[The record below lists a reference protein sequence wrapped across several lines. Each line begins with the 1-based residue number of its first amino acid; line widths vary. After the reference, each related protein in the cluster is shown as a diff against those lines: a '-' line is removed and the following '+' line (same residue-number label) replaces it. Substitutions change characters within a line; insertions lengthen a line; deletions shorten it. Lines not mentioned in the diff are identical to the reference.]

1 MPHPSQDL
9 LVAYVTGEADP
20 ASAATIREHLTGCD
34 ACARVAH
41 EIGEV
46 DDLLRRL
53 PAVPASPDFAAR
65 ARARVQL
72 TPARPSLWGQAVA
85 AIVLAAAGLAAGW
98 GLAQYASSSADLPI
112 VRNSDGPKFA
122 MIFAEDPATLV
133 DLSDEER
140 RRRYDEF
147 MAWMRSIDDDIVH
160 LGGSEL
166 DTASGGV
173 VSAAD
178 RAPGQPLVL
187 SGFIV
192 VRSTRY
198 EDVARHAE
206 RCPIVG
212 RGGQVIVRPLR

>member
-1 MPHPSQDL
+1 
-9 LVAYVTGEADP
+9 
-20 ASAATIREHLTGCD
+20 
-34 ACARVAH
+34 
-41 EIGEV
+41 
-46 DDLLRRL
+46 
-53 PAVPASPDFAAR
+53 
-65 ARARVQL
+65 
-72 TPARPSLWGQAVA
+72 
-85 AIVLAAAGLAAGW
+85 
-98 GLAQYASSSADLPI
+98 
-112 VRNSDGPKFA
+112 

-147 MAWMRSIDDDIVH
+147 IAWMRSIDDGIVH

-166 DTASGGV
+166 DTASGGI

-178 RAPGQPLVL
+178 RAPSQPLVL

-212 RGGQVIVRPLR
+212 RGGQVVVRQLR

>member
-1 MPHPSQDL
+1 
-9 LVAYVTGEADP
+9 
-20 ASAATIREHLTGCD
+20 
-34 ACARVAH
+34 
-41 EIGEV
+41 V
-46 DDLLRRL
+46 DDLLRR
-53 PAVPASPDFAAR
+53 VPSVPVPPDFAAR

-72 TPARPSLWGQAVA
+72 TPARPSLWRHAVA
-85 AIVLAAAGLAAGW
+85 AIVLAAAGVAAGW
-98 GLAQYASSSADLPI
+98 GLAQHASWSADLPI

-133 DLSDEER
+133 DLSDAER
-140 RRRYDEF
+140 RRRYEEF
-147 MAWMRSIDDDIVH
+147 IAWMRSIDDDIVH

-166 DTASGGV
+166 DTASGGI
-173 VSAAD
+173 VSAVD
-178 RAPGQPLVL
+178 RAPSQPLVL

-212 RGGQVIVRPLR
+212 RGGQVVVRQLR